1 MRTRMPFY
9 TPSAGRSS
17 LCFDGLRSQ
26 SVLYHRPRIHAII
39 DISSR
44 CEVNPLIA
52 SHYSMACIV
61 HSALRFMSLY
71 KGHVKWTWP

>member
-17 LCFDGLRSQ
+17 LSFDGLRSQ
-26 SVLYHRPRIHAII
+26 SVLYHRSRIHAII
-39 DISSR
+39 DMSSR

-52 SHYSMACIV
+52 SQHSMAHIV

-71 KGHVKWTWP
+71 KDHVKRTWP